1 MWSLHVLL
9 VSVWVLWLPQWKNIH
24 VGQIGNCKLP
34 VKCVYVC
41 LSVWSYW
48 RLVQSVT
55 LPLPYDSLHGEA
67 RKHSMQLIV
76 EEEEGLKD
84 G

>member
-1 MWSLHVLL
+1 MWGKLETVNCLL
-9 VSVWVLWLPQWKNIH
+9 SV
-24 VGQIGNCKLP
+24 C
-34 VKCVYVC
+34 VC